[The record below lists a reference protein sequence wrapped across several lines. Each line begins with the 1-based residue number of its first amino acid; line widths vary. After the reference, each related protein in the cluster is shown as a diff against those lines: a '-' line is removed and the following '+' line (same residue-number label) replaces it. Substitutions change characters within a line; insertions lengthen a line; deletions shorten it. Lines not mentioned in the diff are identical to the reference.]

1 MAACEPK
8 PPPAAV
14 RGPFW
19 GMNMKLL
26 WFMLELTGGDVLSLG
41 SSATPSDGHLPTFG
55 GNWQTTPIGDL
66 DHGKYVIRSRKLS

>member
-1 MAACEPK
+1 
-8 PPPAAV
+8 
-14 RGPFW
+14 
-19 GMNMKLL
+19 MKLL